1 MGEKDPRY
9 SAATPALVS
18 QVRLALGSFRP
29 LCPPLLCC
37 QPVPQGI
44 RQRLGYRVAW
54 DIMRRGIP
62 CGVGYHAV
70 RDTMQREIP
79 CSVRYHA
86 AWDTMPCGI
95 RCNVE
100 YGPGSVAEGGGYPAG
115 LTLAHGGR
123 VAHPAGCRRAHA
135 CCAACSVV
143 RAPERAR
150 ARRRGWHVI
159 GSAPHSDVK
168 WACAS
173 SS

>member
-1 MGEKDPRY
+1 VGEKDPRY

-95 RCNVE
+95 PCNVE
-100 YGPGSVAEGGGYPAG
+100 YGRGSVAEGGGYPAG
-115 LTLAHGGR
+115 LTLAHWRFR
-123 VAHPAGCRRAHA
+123 VWRTLPAAAVPTHA
-135 CCAACSVV
+135 VQHAASCARPSVHV
-143 RAPERAR
+143 RAAEVCTSLAR
-150 ARRRGWHVI
+150 HRTLT
-159 GSAPHSDVK
+159 
-168 WACAS
+168 
-173 SS
+173 